1 MLKNDPPQSNESSKS
16 SLHLRPTSTGRPT
29 DPSQS
34 NDCPKSSSPLRPNIE
49 GSTCLAPEIL
59 MMIADHT
66 SDEDLPNLHGTSAAF
81 EYIAR
86 PRLLERRFTD
96 FYYPASNLGLE
107 RLIEIAD
114 QADVSAIIRNCIGV
128 CEDDIKSRKSYAGEL
143 SHWGPRIDD
152 NLLHGAFQRVAVRM
166 GARNFGI
173 LLIDDKNKRGRNEAA
188 VQYGLK
194 ILELCDPSQF
204 TVDVQYLKA
213 MGTEVQQSDVKR
225 VDATLGHRLL
235 MLKDKCDHSSK
246 FLVRFLH
253 EHVRNDPS
261 SQVTVD
267 FDTQTGHR
275 LKCIDTHRILS
286 LTKALTGENSLA
298 EINFSQCEFTAPD
311 SDTSLHSIIARQSKR
326 LRRLT
331 IQNASARS
339 GWAREKLL
347 NSIASCEHLE
357 FCHLNNLASSDDGA
371 EELKDEFEFKGRD
384 NIRSALLNMK
394 WTRRVDEV

>member
-1 MLKNDPPQSNESSKS
+1 MV
-16 SLHLRPTSTGRPT
+16 
-29 DPSQS
+29 
-34 NDCPKSSSPLRPNIE
+34 
-49 GSTCLAPEIL
+49 
-59 MMIADHT
+59 IADHT
-66 SDEDLPNLHGTSAAF
+66 SDEDLPNLRGTSAAF

-86 PRLLERRFTD
+86 PRLLECRFAN
-96 FYYPASNLGLE
+96 FYYPASNLELE

-114 QADVSAIIRNCIGV
+114 QADVSANIQNCIGV
-128 CEDDIKSRKSYAGEL
+128 CEDDIESRKPYVGEL
-143 SHWGPRIDD
+143 SHWGPRIDGY
-152 NLLHGAFQRVAVRM
+152 LLHEAFQKVAVRM

-173 LLIDDKNKRGRNEAA
+173 LLIDDKNKHRRNEAA
-188 VQYGLK
+188 IRYGLK

-204 TVDVQYLKA
+204 MVDVQYSKA
-213 MGTEVQQSDVKR
+213 MESDVQQLDVKR

-235 MLKDKCDHSSK
+235 MLKDNCDHSCK

-253 EHVRNDPS
+253 EHARNDPS

-267 FDTQTGHR
+267 FDTKTGHT

-298 EINFSQCEFTAPD
+298 EIDFSQCEFPAPD
-311 SDTSLHSIIARQSKR
+311 SDTSLYSIIARQSKC

-347 NSIASCEHLE
+347 DSIASCEHLK
-357 FCHLNNLASSDDGA
+357 FCHLNNLASFDDGA
-371 EELKDEFEFKGRD
+371 EEFKDKFEFKGRD
-384 NIRSALLNMK
+384 NIRSALLNIK
-394 WTRRVDEV
+394 WTRRADEG